1 MRSKIIAGLILVCL
15 SILLSACS
23 EPEQSGIIGDW
34 QAYGIKTEDGIEA
47 YSNLF
52 DKDTAKVL
60 NSDMLSFKDGGTV
73 RLENKDNNVSLDG
86 TYEKENDK
94 YLVKFVIKQPDI
106 EEQMEVE
113 LKNDEGIL
121 IVRQIVPDGYENTDP
136 GELIVYKRAN

>member
-15 SILLSACS
+15 SILLSACG

-60 NSDMLSFKDGGTV
+60 NSDMLSFKEGGKV
-73 RLENKDNNVSLDG
+73 RFENKENNVSLDG

-113 LKNDEGIL
+113 LKSDEDIL

>member
-1 MRSKIIAGLILVCL
+1 MVCL
-15 SILLSACS
+15 SILLSACI

-47 YSNLF
+47 YRDLF

-60 NSDMLSFKDGGTV
+60 NSDMLSFKNGGTV
-73 RLENKDNNVSLDG
+73 RLENKENNVSLDG

-94 YLVKFVIKQPDI
+94 YIVKFVIKQPDI

-136 GELIVYKRAN
+136 GELIVYKRIN